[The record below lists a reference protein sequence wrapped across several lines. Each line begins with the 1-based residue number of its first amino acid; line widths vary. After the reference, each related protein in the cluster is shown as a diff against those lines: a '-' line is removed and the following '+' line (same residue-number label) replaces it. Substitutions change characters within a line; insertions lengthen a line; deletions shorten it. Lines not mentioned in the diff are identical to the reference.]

1 MAEPY
6 IGEIKMFGLNFAPRN
21 WAFCNGQ
28 LMPIAQNTPLFAIL
42 GVTYG
47 GNGQTTFALPDF
59 RGRVPMFWGQGP
71 GLSPY
76 TLGEEAG
83 IETETLTFN
92 ELAMH
97 THAIAATSDNATANR
112 PGGNQLAAGVPATTA
127 KAYAPTGGTLVD
139 LATETVLPY
148 QNAPQPHDN
157 MQPFLP
163 INFCIALQ
171 GAFPIR
177 N

>member
-6 IGEIKMFGLNFAPRN
+6 IGEIKMFGINFAPRN

-28 LMPIAQNTPLFAIL
+28 LMSIAQNTALFAIL

-47 GNGQTTFALPDF
+47 GDGRVTFGLPDF
-59 RGRVPMFWGQGP
+59 RGRVPIHWGQGP
-71 GLSPY
+71 GLSPVG
-76 TLGEEAG
+76 LGDVAG
-83 IETETLTFN
+83 SETETLTFS
-92 ELAMH
+92 ELATH
-97 THAIAATSDNATANR
+97 THAIAATSDSATGNR
-112 PGGNQLAAGVPATTA
+112 PGGNQLAAGVPITA
-127 KAYAPTGGTLVD
+127 RAYAPTGGTLVD

-148 QNAPQPHDN
+148 QNNPQPHDN

-171 GAFPIR
+171 GSFPPR